1 MAFQKKND
9 QLSYDARSNFG
20 VKGWWVIIFSALNW
34 AFYGG
39 IANSSMNTVVPQL
52 AGKLGVEPGNLLS
65 LSTPASLIA
74 LIVCLGAGALVTKI
88 GAKQVNGIAL
98 LMGAAAVFAWANSTS
113 VLGYTVALICV
124 ICLMKVVELVGG
136 NTIITNWFPKK
147 KGIAIGWATMGL
159 NISSAFFVTIL
170 VSLTAKLGDI
180 KYALYCVAGALVV
193 LAVINF
199 AAFKNYPEEWG
210 AYPDNNPAEKSGEK
224 RVIRTGWTMGKV
236 LKQKETWLMGLGNGF
251 YGMVTIGFVSTF
263 IPSMIMRGYAQPQAL
278 TMMTVASLLGLV
290 GSYLCGFL
298 DQKFGAQKASI
309 IYGIFVVVGICFYFV
324 PGSVGTWVYIIMLG
338 LSIGGS
344 NNYPPSMTA
353 QIFGR
358 DGSVVAWPI
367 IYFIKGLLCAAPYLI
382 LGQSQAR
389 TGSYNAAWI
398 IFAVLTLVAAIM
410 FYFTDLNPKRDP
422 IEDKAK

>member
-1 MAFQKKND
+1 MALQKKND

-39 IANSSMNTVVPQL
+39 IVNSSMNTVVPQL
-52 AGKLGVEPGNLLS
+52 AAKLGVESGNLLS
-65 LSTPASLIA
+65 LSTPAGLISLF
-74 LIVCLGAGALVTKI
+74 VCLGAGALVTKL
-88 GAKQVNGIAL
+88 GAKMVNGLAL
-98 LMGAAAVFAWANSTS
+98 ILGAVAVFAWANSST
-113 VLGYTVALICV
+113 VLGYTIALICV
-124 ICLMKVVELVGG
+124 VCLLKVVELVGG
-136 NTIITNWFPKK
+136 NTIITNWFPRK

-170 VSLTAKLGDI
+170 VALTGALGGI
-180 KYALYCVAGALVV
+180 KYALWVVAAALIV

-199 AAFKNYPEEWG
+199 VAFKNYPEEWN
-210 AYPDNNPAEKSGEK
+210 AYPDNDPTFK
-224 RVIRTGWTMGKV
+224 REDKRTIRTGWTAKKV

-251 YGMVTIGFVSTF
+251 YGMVTIGFVSTL
-263 IPSMIMRGYAQPQAL
+263 IPSMMMRGYTQPQAL
-278 TMMTVASLLGLV
+278 TMMTVSSLLGLV

-324 PGSVGTWVYIIMLG
+324 PGPVGTWVYLIMLG

-344 NNYPPSMTA
+344 NNYPPSMTV

-358 DGSVVAWPI
+358 DGFNVAWPI
-367 IYFIKGLLCAAPYLI
+367 IYFVKGLLCVSPYLI
-382 LGQSQAR
+382 LGQSQTL
-389 TGSYNAAWI
+389 TGNYNLAWI
-398 IFAVLTLVAAIM
+398 VFAVLTLIAAVM
-410 FYFTDLNPKRDP
+410 FYFTNLTPKKDP
-422 IEDKAK
+422 IDE